1 MKLLTLCALLCA
13 MIAVTTAG
21 AKSHLVKRCIYCPDG
36 WNQPRCPYGW
46 TQFGSRCFTY
56 NQTPMSWDSAK
67 RHCWGLGANLA
78 SVHTYWEH
86 QRLVQLLGNTPVWIG
101 GSKGLKGTWFWSDGT
116 GSFFSQWCWGEPSNG
131 HYENC
136 LQMSSRDSNCWLDSW
151 CGYHLPS
158 VCAKNIVN

>member
-13 MIAVTTAG
+13 MVAVTTAG

-36 WNQPRCPYGW
+36 WNQARCPYGW
-46 TQFGSRCFTY
+46 TQVGSRCFTY

-78 SVHTYWEH
+78 SLHTYWEH
-86 QRLVQLLGNTPVWIG
+86 QRIMQLLGNTAVWIG

-116 GSFFSQWCWGEPSNG
+116 SSSFSQWCWGEPSNG
-131 HYENC
+131 YYENC
-136 LQMSSRDSNCWLDSW
+136 LQMSSRDSNCWLDAW